1 MRISTL
7 LLLVAFLA
15 FPVTAQAITWSDCH
29 GNTGGDLITV
39 TAYQLLCADFDE
51 NDTAGTDSRIF
62 RVGTNTALLCF
73 DPDIAT
79 EGTATAEIFFRYC
92 PNGIMPG
99 SSPENQCFTLTT
111 IPITGLTG
119 QAGIQDACERVG
131 PGTYYFEIETGT
143 STEDARVTIQGEA
156 D

>member
-15 FPVTAQAITWSDCH
+15 FPVPAQAITWSDCH

-39 TAYQLLCADFDE
+39 TAYQLLCADFDQ
-51 NDTAGTDSRIF
+51 TDSGNSRIF
-62 RVGTNTALLCF
+62 RVGTNTALVCF
-73 DPDIAT
+73 DPEVGA
-79 EGTATAEIFFRYC
+79 EGASDAEINIRYC
-92 PNGIMPG
+92 PNGTQPAAN
-99 SSPENQCFTLTT
+99 PEYECFALST

-119 QAGIQDACERVG
+119 AAGIQDACVRVG
-131 PGTYYFEIETGT
+131 PGTYYFEITT
-143 STEDARVTIQGEA
+143 DSTAEDARVTIQGEA